1 MKRVIFPALALFVL
15 AGLAVAADVKSGL
28 DLGEST
34 SPFLVKDIT
43 GPNQGKSLCY
53 RCAYGARPVT
63 CIFTREITPEVASLI
78 QNIDG
83 QVEAN
88 KDKNMRA
95 FVVLLTEDADGG
107 AKQLAKL
114 ASEKNIKSVP
124 LTVFDG
130 TAGPEEYKISK
141 GAAVTVLMWNKSRV
155 EVNHAFA
162 AGKLSSDDV
171 KTIGADTSK
180 ILK

>member
-1 MKRVIFPALALFVL
+1 MKRTLFSTLALFLV
-15 AGLAVAADVKSGL
+15 AGLAMAGDIKSGP

-43 GPNQGKSLCY
+43 GPHQGTSLCY

-63 CIFTREITPEVASLI
+63 CIFTREVTPEVASLV
-78 QNIDG
+78 QTIDG
-83 QVEAN
+83 TVASN
-88 KDKNMRA
+88 KDKNMCA

-114 ASEKNIKSVP
+114 AADKNIKNIP

-130 TAGPEEYKISK
+130 RAGPEAYKISK
-141 GAAVTVLMWNKSRV
+141 DAAVTVLMWNKSRV
-155 EVNHAFA
+155 EVSHAFA
-162 AGKLSSDDV
+162 AGKLSDGDV
-171 KTIGADTSK
+171 KTIASDTSK